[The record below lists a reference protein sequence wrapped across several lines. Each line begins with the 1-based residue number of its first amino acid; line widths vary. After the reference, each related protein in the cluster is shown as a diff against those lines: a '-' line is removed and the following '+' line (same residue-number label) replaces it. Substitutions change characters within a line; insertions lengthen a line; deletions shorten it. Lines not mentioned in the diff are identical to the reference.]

1 MRMELLILLLLL
13 QVLKAAF
20 GAIEEPEGAPVYD
33 YFLFSDQ
40 LLTRQTW
47 FYFLV
52 ERVIDIAT
60 AFIMWIEIPF
70 FKNTFKTIFLIEV
83 FCLGQYLL
91 HYNSEYFDPISEW
104 CGYKIR
110 FSTHIIT
117 TLILARVILNEK

>member
-1 MRMELLILLLLL
+1 MRRGLLIFLLLL

-20 GAIEEPEGAPVYD
+20 GSIEEPEGTPEHKF
-33 YFLFSDQ
+33 FLFSDQ
-40 LLTRQTW
+40 LLTNQTW

-70 FKNTFKTIFLIEV
+70 FKNTFKTLFLIEV

-91 HYNSEYFDPISEW
+91 HYNSEYFDPIGEW
-104 CGYKIR
+104 HGYKIR
-110 FSTHIIT
+110 ISTHIIT
-117 TLILARVILNEK
+117 TIILGRAIVNEK